1 MFKRIFSNEAIREL
15 NELSPEQQMRVMVEL
30 TRTNNKR
37 LLIFSILTAFLELML
52 ILFNDIPNIVS
63 HSGDYNISLLYLVF
77 HSLILMTSLTVLVLL
92 NRFKDK
98 LTSRLYH
105 YLSEATVLS
114 GMIWMAFIGVLDQ
127 LTLGNFTSYITIF
140 IVVGIA
146 VLIKSPNN
154 FIVYTIPQVL
164 FLTLSYY
171 FHEDTNMLMDVF
183 VNGTMFYLCVLFI
196 SKITYE
202 NHLDHIVK
210 NMVLE
215 EINKKLEY
223 ISNYD
228 FLTGLYNRR
237 YFETILKENVINV
250 TSLSKSAIFLGIM
263 DIDHFKTINDQYG
276 HKTGD
281 LVLEQ
286 VSELIRKCVKEDAI
300 YARWGGEEFVFL
312 FTEKDKVA
320 CHQLMEALRVSIEK
334 SEINVDGKAITMTA
348 SFGLTQVQ
356 DTSEIAFS
364 NGIKNADQALYSAK
378 ENGRN
383 RVEWFY

>member
-1 MFKRIFSNEAIREL
+1 MFKRIFSNDSIREL
-15 NELSPEQQMRVMVEL
+15 NELSPEQQNQVKIEL
-30 TRTNNKR
+30 IRTNNKR

-52 ILFNDIPNIVS
+52 IIFNDIPNIMS
-63 HSGDYNISLLYLVF
+63 QSGDYNISLLYLVF

-92 NRFKDK
+92 NRFKNK
-98 LTSRLYH
+98 LTSRLYN
-105 YLSEATVLS
+105 YLSEAIVLS

-164 FLTLSYY
+164 FLTLSFY
-171 FHEDTNMLMDVF
+171 FQEDTNMLMDVF

-286 VSELIRKCVKEDAI
+286 VADLIRKSIQEDAI

-312 FTEKDKVA
+312 FTEKDKVSSYE
-320 CHQLMEALRVSIEK
+320 LMEGLRLRIEQA
-334 SEINVDGKAITMTA
+334 EIYVDGKAITMTV
-348 SFGLTQVQ
+348 SSGITQVL
-356 DTSEIAFS
+356 DTSELSFTNAF
-364 NGIKNADQALYSAK
+364 KNADQALYSAK

-383 RVEWFY
+383 RVEWF

>member
-1 MFKRIFSNEAIREL
+1 MFKRIFSNESIREL
-15 NELSPEQQMRVMVEL
+15 NELSPEQQNQVKIEL
-30 TRTNNKR
+30 IRTNNKR

-52 ILFNDIPNIVS
+52 IIFNDIPNIMS
-63 HSGDYNISLLYLVF
+63 QSGDYNISLLYLVF

-92 NRFKDK
+92 NRFKNK
-98 LTSRLYH
+98 LTSRLYN
-105 YLSEATVLS
+105 YLSEAIVLS

-164 FLTLSYY
+164 FLTLSFY
-171 FHEDTNMLMDVF
+171 FQEDTNMLMDVF

-286 VSELIRKCVKEDAI
+286 VADLIRKSIQEDAI

-312 FTEKDKVA
+312 FTEKDKVSS
-320 CHQLMEALRVSIEK
+320 HELMEGLRLRIEQA
-334 SEINVDGKAITMTA
+334 EIYVDGKAITMTV
-348 SFGLTQVQ
+348 SSGITQVL
-356 DTSEIAFS
+356 DTSELSFTNAF
-364 NGIKNADQALYSAK
+364 KNADQALYSAK

-383 RVEWFY
+383 RVEWF

>member
-1 MFKRIFSNEAIREL
+1 MFKRIFSNESIREL
-15 NELSPEQQMRVMVEL
+15 NELSPEQQNQVKIEL
-30 TRTNNKR
+30 IRTNNKR

-52 ILFNDIPNIVS
+52 IIFNDIPNIMS
-63 HSGDYNISLLYLVF
+63 QSGDYNISLLYLVF

-92 NRFKDK
+92 NRFKNK
-98 LTSRLYH
+98 LTSRLYN
-105 YLSEATVLS
+105 YLSEAIVLS

-164 FLTLSYY
+164 FLTLSFY
-171 FHEDTNMLMDVF
+171 FQEDTNMLMDVF

-286 VSELIRKCVKEDAI
+286 VAELIRKSIQEDAI

-312 FTEKDKVA
+312 FTEKDKVSS
-320 CHQLMEALRVSIEK
+320 HELMEGLRLRIEQA
-334 SEINVDGKAITMTA
+334 EIYVDGKAITMTV
-348 SFGLTQVQ
+348 SSGITQVL
-356 DTSEIAFS
+356 DTSELSFTNAF
-364 NGIKNADQALYSAK
+364 KNADQALYSAK

-383 RVEWFY
+383 RVEWF